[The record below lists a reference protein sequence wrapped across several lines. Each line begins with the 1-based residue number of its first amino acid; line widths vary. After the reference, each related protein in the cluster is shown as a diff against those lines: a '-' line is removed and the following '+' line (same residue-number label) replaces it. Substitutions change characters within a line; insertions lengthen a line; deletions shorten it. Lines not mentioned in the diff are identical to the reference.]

1 MSCIHNNF
9 VTTHNFAV
17 MKSNYYET
25 NSNRKGEMPAGAS
38 GRNSNAP
45 QPNYGFEKPEDI
57 TFTMLFH
64 RLLGGLKL
72 LWIAMKYR
80 LMKMLGIS
88 NSKSKSSWKLSVF
101 KLTLIAVVIILVT
114 QKDIRFSVNLKAPL
128 AGLGQSHNPEA
139 IAASNKSLGKF
150 SLGDALPF
158 GKEAVKSEE
167 VVTVSELNA
176 EDVNDYIGRFSKV
189 AVAEMRKFGIPAS
202 IKMAQAILESKAGES
217 AGVKQYN
224 NHFGSPL
231 SQTEYVSAWEN
242 WRAHSLFL
250 KNEYSALFDDAYGY
264 KQWAKGLQKL
274 KYSSDRNYADK
285 LIEVIEK
292 YELTLL
298 DE

>member
-1 MSCIHNNF
+1 
-9 VTTHNFAV
+9 
-17 MKSNYYET
+17 
-25 NSNRKGEMPAGAS
+25 
-38 GRNSNAP
+38 
-45 QPNYGFEKPEDI
+45 
-57 TFTMLFH
+57 
-64 RLLGGLKL
+64 
-72 LWIAMKYR
+72 
-80 LMKMLGIS
+80 
-88 NSKSKSSWKLSVF
+88 
-101 KLTLIAVVIILVT
+101 
-114 QKDIRFSVNLKAPL
+114 
-128 AGLGQSHNPEA
+128 
-139 IAASNKSLGKF
+139 
-150 SLGDALPF
+150 
-158 GKEAVKSEE
+158 
-167 VVTVSELNA
+167 
-176 EDVNDYIGRFSKV
+176 
-189 AVAEMRKFGIPAS
+189 MRKFGIPAS

>member
-1 MSCIHNNF
+1 MSCIQINF

-25 NSNRKGEMPAGAS
+25 NTNRKGEMPAGAS

-72 LWIAMKYR
+72 LWIALKYR
-80 LMKMLGIS
+80 LLKMFGIS
-88 NSKSKSSWKLSVF
+88 NSKSKSSWKVSVF
-101 KLTLIAVVIILVT
+101 KLSFLAVVIILVT

-128 AGLGQSHNPEA
+128 AGLGQSQEPEA
-139 IAASNKSLGKF
+139 IATSNKSLGKF

-158 GKEAVKSEE
+158 GKEKVKSEE
-167 VVTVSELNA
+167 VIQVSDLNPD
-176 EDVNDYIGRFSKV
+176 DVNDYIGRFSKV

-217 AGVKQYN
+217 VSVKQSN

-250 KNEYSALFDDAYGY
+250 KNECSALFEDAYGY

-274 KYSSDRNYADK
+274 NYSSDRNYSEK